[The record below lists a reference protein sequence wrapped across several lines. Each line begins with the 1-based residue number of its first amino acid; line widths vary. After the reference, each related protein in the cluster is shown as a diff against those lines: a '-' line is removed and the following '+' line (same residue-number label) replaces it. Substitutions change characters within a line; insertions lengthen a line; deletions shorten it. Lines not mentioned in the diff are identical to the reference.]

1 MKDFI
6 EGEDP
11 LDRSKVVAFPG
22 DAKLAK
28 VRQAYRKE
36 LERFDRL
43 ACEGKCPRLNKL
55 IVAAY
60 FSLLAADWFV

>member
-11 LDRSKVVAFPG
+11 LDRANVVAFPIN
-22 DAKLAK
+22 AKLSKA
-28 VRQAYRKE
+28 RQAYGRE
-36 LERFDRL
+36 LARFDRL
-43 ACEGKCPRLNKL
+43 VYEGRKPRLNNL

-60 FSLLAADWFV
+60 FALLAADWFV